1 MHKGR
6 TLLFRTG
13 PSPVAA
19 AAGPGSP
26 QAAAPTP
33 GGERGK
39 RKRRGAARGRRSGAG
54 GMAARAG
61 PARRRGR
68 PGPSPARR
76 RLKPLRTVVAWRG
89 RAEWDQ
95 VMVGL
100 YCGDSR
106 LQQDA
111 LDRVSAW
118 KSRYGPK
125 MPLAVDCTAE
135 LIRCKV
141 LDSSGR
147 LKSHELILSY
157 GLALVRF
164 VNLITERKQK
174 MVSIPLRQLA
184 REVDIPVWVVDLRHE
199 LTHGKLPRLALCRKG
214 CDVVL
219 DWLRKMY
226 WSRQLGNNLCE
237 EDEDEDEE
245 EEQEEI
251 EANADL
257 DGDAWE
263 IQTPQHDACQ
273 KHKEFH
279 EKVRD
284 VLISYKNEQ
293 LRVMQTVPSV
303 SKSREL
309 WSDSSSEL
317 DWILAQIKDL
327 MQENRATVAEA
338 LLSDGFL
345 IPKMDCLKML
355 NIKYEA
361 NKEVWQFKIP
371 PAFYCFW
378 QPLLSGLLSRS
389 FTQILMEKMFIELKE
404 CSDSSELRPQF
415 LISWISELLTGIA
428 KVNAGKKKQQ
438 CNKQASVKELFL
450 HKVPLQWIRL
460 TDSCLQAPC
469 WATPHLLQLILT
481 IMRPRLPRSSRKNL
495 LYLASIYTEGGAPLS
510 SPGLS
515 SDSSE
520 QPIYTIESLQWRAR
534 QENQVKNQGQ
544 TVETQEDVPER
555 DNGVEEVEEEEEE
568 MVTEANALEGL
579 AHSGTMVAIAEKRA
593 ALQGSAW
600 QITADEVRWKDF
612 PLGKL
617 PGQTDDPDG
626 LMLDNYSMMS
636 LLDQPVRDEWK
647 PHNTNSAELNIPMT
661 GGLLWTQND
670 FHKIKSGLQLF

>member
-1 MHKGR
+1 M
-6 TLLFRTG
+6 
-13 PSPVAA
+13 A
-19 AAGPGSP
+19 
-26 QAAAPTP
+26 
-33 GGERGK
+33 GGEGESW
-39 RKRRGAARGRRSGAG
+39 RR
-54 GMAARAG
+54 
-61 PARRRGR
+61 RRRGWSR
-68 PGPSPARR
+68 SRSRTRSPARK
-76 RLKPLRTVVAWRG
+76 RLRPLRTVVAWRG

-106 LQQDA
+106 LQQEA

-118 KSRYGPK
+118 RSRYGPK

-184 REVDIPVWVVDLRHE
+184 KEVDIPIWVVDLRHE

-219 DWLRKMY
+219 DWLRKTY
-226 WSRQLGNNLCE
+226 WSRQLGSNLHE
-237 EDEDEDEE
+237 ESEDEDE
-245 EEQEEI
+245 QEEVEENAELDNDEW
-251 EANADL
+251 EAQA
-257 DGDAWE
+257 
-263 IQTPQHDACQ
+263 PQHEACQ

-284 VLISYKNEQ
+284 VLLSYKNEQ
-293 LRVMQTVPSV
+293 LRVMQTAQSV
-303 SKSREL
+303 SKNREQ
-309 WSDSSSEL
+309 WSDTSSEV

-327 MQENRATVAEA
+327 MQENRETVAEA
-338 LLSDGFL
+338 LLRDGFL

-361 NKEVWQFKIP
+361 NKELWQFRIP
-371 PAFYCFW
+371 QTFYCFW
-378 QPLLSGLLSRS
+378 QPLLTGLLSRS
-389 FTQILMEKMFIELKE
+389 FTQILLEKMFMELKE

-415 LISWISELLTGIA
+415 LISWISEMLTGIA
-428 KVNAGKKKQQ
+428 KVNAGKKRQH
-438 CNKQASVKELFL
+438 CNKQVAVKELFL
-450 HKVPLQWIRL
+450 QKVPLQWIRL
-460 TDSCLQAPC
+460 TDSCLEAPC
-469 WATPHLLQLILT
+469 WATPHLLQLIFT

-495 LYLASIYTEGGAPLS
+495 LYLASIYTEGGGPLS

-520 QPIYTIESLQWRAR
+520 QPIYTIESLQWKTR
-534 QENQVKNQGQ
+534 QENQVKNPGQ
-544 TVETQEDVPER
+544 TAEKQDDVLER
-555 DNGVEEVEEEEEE
+555 DNSVEEVEEEEEE
-568 MVTEANALEGL
+568 MVTETNPLEGL
-579 AHSGTMVAIAEKRA
+579 AHSGNMAAIAEKRA

-600 QITADEVRWKDF
+600 QITADEVRWQDF

-626 LMLDNYSMMS
+626 LMLENYSMMS

-647 PHNTNSAELNIPMT
+647 SPNTNSAELNVPVP
-661 GGLLWTQND
+661 GGLLWTQSD

>member
-1 MHKGR
+1 MSGR
-6 TLLFRTG
+6 
-13 PSPVAA
+13 
-19 AAGPGSP
+19 AGPGW
-26 QAAAPTP
+26 
-33 GGERGK
+33 
-39 RKRRGAARGRRSGAG
+39 
-54 GMAARAG
+54 
-61 PARRRGR
+61 RRGR
-68 PGPSPARR
+68 LGSAPAPAPGRR

-118 KSRYGPK
+118 KSRYGQK

-174 MVSIPLRQLA
+174 MASIPLRQLA
-184 REVDIPVWVVDLRHE
+184 REVDIPIWVVDLRHE

-219 DWLRKMY
+219 DWLRKTY

-237 EDEDEDEE
+237 ESEDEDEE
-245 EEQEEI
+245 EE
-251 EANADL
+251 EANTEL
-257 DGDAWE
+257 GNDAWE
-263 IQTPQHDACQ
+263 IQTPQHEACQ

-284 VLISYKNEQ
+284 ILISYKNEQ
-293 LRVMQTVPSV
+293 FRVMQTMQSA

-309 WSDSSSEL
+309 WSDSSSEM

-327 MQENRATVAEA
+327 MQENRESVAEA

-345 IPKMDCLKML
+345 IPKMDCLKLL

-371 PAFYCFW
+371 QTFYCFW
-378 QPLLSGLLSRS
+378 QPLLTGLLSRS
-389 FTQILMEKMFIELKE
+389 FTQILIEKMFMELKE
-404 CSDSSELRPQF
+404 CSDSSELRHQF

-428 KVNAGKKKQQ
+428 KVNAGKKRQH
-438 CNKQASVKELFL
+438 CNKQVSVKELFL

-460 TDSCLQAPC
+460 TDSCLEAPC

-481 IMRPRLPRSSRKNL
+481 VMRPRLSRTSRKNL

-520 QPIYTIESLQWRAR
+520 HPIYTIESLQWRVR

-544 TVETQEDVPER
+544 TVEKEDDVLER
-555 DNGVEEVEEEEEE
+555 DDGVEEAEEEEEE
-568 MVTEANALEGL
+568 MVTETNPLEGL
-579 AHSGTMVAIAEKRA
+579 AHPGNMAAVAERRA

-600 QITADEVRWKDF
+600 QITADEVQWKDF

-647 PHNTNSAELNIPMT
+647 TLHTNSAELKIHGT

>member
-1 MHKGR
+1 
-6 TLLFRTG
+6 
-13 PSPVAA
+13 
-19 AAGPGSP
+19 
-26 QAAAPTP
+26 
-33 GGERGK
+33 
-39 RKRRGAARGRRSGAG
+39 
-54 GMAARAG
+54 MAARAG
-61 PARRRGR
+61 PAWRRGR
-68 PGPSPARR
+68 PGPAPARR

-237 EDEDEDEE
+237 EDEDEE
-245 EEQEEI
+245 EEQEEM

-263 IQTPQHDACQ
+263 IQTPQHEACQ

-293 LRVMQTVPSV
+293 LRVMQAMPSV

-361 NKEVWQFKIP
+361 NKE
-371 PAFYCFW
+371 
-378 QPLLSGLLSRS
+378 
-389 FTQILMEKMFIELKE
+389 ILMEKMFIELKE

-415 LISWISELLTGIA
+415 LISWITELLTGIA

-450 HKVPLQWIRL
+450 HKVPLEWLRL

-515 SDSSE
+515 SDGSE
-520 QPIYTIESLQWRAR
+520 QPIYTLESLQWRAR

-544 TVETQEDVPER
+544 TVEIQEDVPER

-568 MVTEANALEGL
+568 MVTEANPLEGL
-579 AHSGTMVAIAEKRA
+579 AHSGTMLAIAEKRA

-617 PGQTDDPDG
+617 PGQTDDPDV

-647 PHNTNSAELNIPMT
+647 PLNTNSAELNIPMT

>member
-1 MHKGR
+1 
-6 TLLFRTG
+6 
-13 PSPVAA
+13 
-19 AAGPGSP
+19 
-26 QAAAPTP
+26 
-33 GGERGK
+33 
-39 RKRRGAARGRRSGAG
+39 
-54 GMAARAG
+54 
-61 PARRRGR
+61 
-68 PGPSPARR
+68 
-76 RLKPLRTVVAWRG
+76 
-89 RAEWDQ
+89 
-95 VMVGL
+95 
-100 YCGDSR
+100 
-106 LQQDA
+106 
-111 LDRVSAW
+111 
-118 KSRYGPK
+118 

-184 REVDIPVWVVDLRHE
+184 KEVEVLYSLAGLPASVGRCGGSCGVTPRLFFQVDIPVWVVDLRHE

-219 DWLRKMY
+219 DWLRKTY

-237 EDEDEDEE
+237 ESEDEE
-245 EEQEEI
+245 EEQEGV
-251 EANADL
+251 EADAEL
-257 DGDAWE
+257 DSDAWE
-263 IQTPQHDACQ
+263 IQTPQHEACQ

-293 LRVMQTVPSV
+293 FRVMQTAQSV

-309 WSDSSSEL
+309 WSDSSSEV

-327 MQENRATVAEA
+327 MQENRETVAEA

-345 IPKMDCLKML
+345 IPKVDCLKML

-371 PAFYCFW
+371 QTFYCFW
-378 QPLLSGLLSRS
+378 QPLLTGLLSRS
-389 FTQILMEKMFIELKE
+389 FTQILIEKMFMELKE

-415 LISWISELLTGIA
+415 LINWISEMLTGIA
-428 KVNAGKKKQQ
+428 KVNAGKKRQP
-438 CNKQASVKELFL
+438 CNKQVSVKELFL

-460 TDSCLQAPC
+460 TDNCLEAPC

-495 LYLASIYTEGGAPLS
+495 LYLASVYTEGGGPLS

-515 SDSSE
+515 SDCSE

-544 TVETQEDVPER
+544 AVEKQDDVLER
-555 DNGVEEVEEEEEE
+555 DDGVEEVEEEEEE
-568 MVTEANALEGL
+568 MVTETNPLEGL
-579 AHSGTMVAIAEKRA
+579 AHSGNMVAIAEKRA

-647 PHNTNSAELNIPMT
+647 SPNTNSAELNIPVT

>member
-1 MHKGR
+1 MSGR
-6 TLLFRTG
+6 
-13 PSPVAA
+13 AE
-19 AAGPGSP
+19 PGW
-26 QAAAPTP
+26 
-33 GGERGK
+33 
-39 RKRRGAARGRRSGAG
+39 
-54 GMAARAG
+54 
-61 PARRRGR
+61 RRGR
-68 PGPSPARR
+68 LGSAPAPAPGRR

-118 KSRYGPK
+118 KSRYGQK

-174 MVSIPLRQLA
+174 MASIPLRQLA
-184 REVDIPVWVVDLRHE
+184 REVDIPIWVVDLRHE

-219 DWLRKMY
+219 DWLRKTY

-237 EDEDEDEE
+237 ESEDEDEE
-245 EEQEEI
+245 EE
-251 EANADL
+251 EANTEL
-257 DGDAWE
+257 GNDAWE
-263 IQTPQHDACQ
+263 IQTPQHEACQ

-284 VLISYKNEQ
+284 ILISYKNEQ
-293 LRVMQTVPSV
+293 FRVMQTMQSA

-309 WSDSSSEL
+309 WSDSSSEM

-327 MQENRATVAEA
+327 MQENRESVAEA

-345 IPKMDCLKML
+345 IPKMDCLKLL

-371 PAFYCFW
+371 QTFYCFW
-378 QPLLSGLLSRS
+378 QPLLTGLLSRS
-389 FTQILMEKMFIELKE
+389 FTQILIEKMFMELKE
-404 CSDSSELRPQF
+404 CSDSSEIRHQF

-428 KVNAGKKKQQ
+428 KVNAGKKRQH
-438 CNKQASVKELFL
+438 CNKQVSVKELFL

-460 TDSCLQAPC
+460 TDSCLEAPC

-481 IMRPRLPRSSRKNL
+481 IMRPRLSRTSRKNL

-520 QPIYTIESLQWRAR
+520 HPIYTIESLQWRVR

-544 TVETQEDVPER
+544 TVEKEDDVLER
-555 DNGVEEVEEEEEE
+555 DDGVEEAEEEEEE
-568 MVTEANALEGL
+568 MVTETNPLEGL
-579 AHSGTMVAIAEKRA
+579 AHPGNMAAVAERRA

-600 QITADEVRWKDF
+600 QITADEVQWKDF

-647 PHNTNSAELNIPMT
+647 TLHTTSAELKIHGT

>member
-1 MHKGR
+1 
-6 TLLFRTG
+6 
-13 PSPVAA
+13 
-19 AAGPGSP
+19 
-26 QAAAPTP
+26 
-33 GGERGK
+33 
-39 RKRRGAARGRRSGAG
+39 
-54 GMAARAG
+54 MAARAG
-61 PARRRGR
+61 LRWRRGR
-68 PGPSPARR
+68 PGLGSGSARR
-76 RLKPLRTVVAWRG
+76 RVKPLRTVVAWRG

-118 KSRYGPK
+118 KSRYGQK

-147 LKSHELILSY
+147 LKSQELVLSY

-174 MVSIPLRQLA
+174 MASIPLRQLA

-219 DWLRKMY
+219 DWLRKTY
-226 WSRQLGNNLCE
+226 WSRQLGSNLCE
-237 EDEDEDEE
+237 ESEDEDEE
-245 EEQEEI
+245 EEQEEV
-251 EANADL
+251 EPNAEL
-257 DGDAWE
+257 GNDAWE
-263 IQTPQHDACQ
+263 IQTPQHEACQ

-293 LRVMQTVPSV
+293 FRVMQTMQSV

-309 WSDSSSEL
+309 WSDSSSEM

-327 MQENRATVAEA
+327 MQENRESVAEA

-355 NIKYEA
+355 NIKHE
-361 NKEVWQFKIP
+361 
-371 PAFYCFW
+371 
-378 QPLLSGLLSRS
+378 GLLSRS
-389 FTQILMEKMFIELKE
+389 FTQILIEKMFMELKE

-415 LISWISELLTGIA
+415 LINWISELLTGIA
-428 KVNAGKKKQQ
+428 KVNAGKKRQH
-438 CNKQASVKELFL
+438 CNKQVSTKELFL
-450 HKVPLQWIRL
+450 HKVPLQWVRL
-460 TDSCLQAPC
+460 TDSCLEAPC

-495 LYLASIYTEGGAPLS
+495 LYLATVYIEGGAPLS

-515 SDSSE
+515 SDGSE
-520 QPIYTIESLQWRAR
+520 HPIYTIESLQWRVR
-534 QENQVKNQGQ
+534 HENQVKNQGQ
-544 TVETQEDVPER
+544 TVEKEDDVLES
-555 DNGVEEVEEEEEE
+555 DDGVEEEEEE
-568 MVTEANALEGL
+568 EEEEEMATESNPWEGL
-579 AHSGTMVAIAEKRA
+579 APGGHVAAVAERRA
-593 ALQGSAW
+593 ALRGSAW
-600 QITADEVRWKDF
+600 QVTADEVRWKDF

-636 LLDQPVRDEWK
+636 LLDQPVKDEWK
-647 PHNTNSAELNIPMT
+647 SLNTKYSAKCPLVLVSQAMELIIV
-661 GGLLWTQND
+661 L
-670 FHKIKSGLQLF
+670 